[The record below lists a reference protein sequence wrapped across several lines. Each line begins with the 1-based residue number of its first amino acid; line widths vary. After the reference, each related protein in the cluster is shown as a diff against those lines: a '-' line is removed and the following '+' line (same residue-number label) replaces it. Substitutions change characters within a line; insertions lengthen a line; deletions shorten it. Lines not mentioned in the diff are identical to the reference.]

1 MKNRRILKRLAAAL
15 LALTLSTSLLC
26 STAWAEDSVPD
37 ADPAPAASSE
47 AERIDIETTLEDCQ
61 VLGEWKQSNVRV
73 SLIDVD
79 TYEELTEGKDFT
91 VDRPYEEGSSYFSI
105 VVHGI
110 GRYTG
115 TKFITIFKDAPV
127 EVNETVKKPYSTKK
141 QSFNLGAKC
150 VAKLHYSTDDSPI
163 QVDQKG
169 NVTIPAKFIGEAV
182 VYISG
187 DDDNYNVWGA
197 AVTITVAPPGTALTQ
212 VKAAK
217 GRKMTVRWKKNT
229 VCDGYQVQYSTDK
242 SFKSGVKTET
252 IHKNSVLSQT
262 ISGLAKNKTY
272 YARVRTFKRVSG
284 TGLYQGWFKNYCS
297 AWSKPMGV
305 RVSK

>member
-1 MKNRRILKRLAAAL
+1 MKTRRILKRFAAAL

-26 STAWAEDSVPD
+26 STAWAEESVPD
-37 ADPAPAASSE
+37 TDAAPAASTE

-61 VLGEWKQSNVRV
+61 IIGDWKQSNVHI
-73 SLIDVD
+73 SLLNAD
-79 TYEELTEGKDFT
+79 TYEELKEGTDYT
-91 VDRPYEEGSSYFSI
+91 VDRPFEEGSSYFSI
-105 VVHGI
+105 TVHGI

-115 TKFITIFKDAPV
+115 TKFITIYKDAPV
-127 EVNETVKKPYSTKK
+127 EVKETVKKPYSTKM

-150 VAKLHYSTDDSPI
+150 IAKLNYSSDNSQI

-169 NVTIPAKFIGEAV
+169 NVTIPAKFVGEAV

-197 AVTITVAPPGTALTQ
+197 AVTITVTPPGTALTQ

-217 GRKMTVRWKKNT
+217 GRKMTVRWKKNNM
-229 VCDGYQVQYSTDK
+229 CDGYQVQYSTDK
-242 SFKSGVKTET
+242 SFKSGVKIET

-272 YARVRTFKRVSG
+272 YARLRTFKRVGG
-284 TGLYQGWFKNYCS
+284 TGMYQGWFKNYCS
-297 AWSKPMGV
+297 AWSKPMSV
-305 RVSK
+305 KVNK